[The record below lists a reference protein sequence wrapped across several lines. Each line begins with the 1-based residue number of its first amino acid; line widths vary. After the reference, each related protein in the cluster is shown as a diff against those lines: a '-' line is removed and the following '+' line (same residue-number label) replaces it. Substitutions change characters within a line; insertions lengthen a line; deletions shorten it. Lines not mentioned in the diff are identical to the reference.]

1 MNVLVWGLGYVG
13 TVTAACL
20 AEMGH
25 RVIGVDPNRSKLDA
39 LRSGR
44 CAVKEPGLENLVR
57 ATVESGALTVAE
69 QGTEA
74 VADCELSLICV
85 GTPSAADGAP
95 VLDYLKGVA
104 TDIAAGLSR
113 SRRDHVVVIRSTASP
128 GTARNTVLPI
138 LERLSNRRLGHGLGL
153 AVNPEFLRETSA
165 IKDFLSPPYTVIGE
179 FDQLSGDR
187 VVELYSSLSA
197 PVHRVSP
204 ETAEMLKLV
213 CNAFHAMKVGFANE
227 VSRFCDRLDV
237 DARTVMELVCADTKL
252 NISPLYLKP
261 GFAFGG
267 SCLPKDLRSLLY
279 QAVRLGAELPIL
291 EGVLRSNQV
300 HIDWVR
306 VRVHEIGAE
315 RVAIL
320 GLSFKAGTD
329 DLRESPVLHLIRQL
343 WQDGIDVL
351 VHDPDVV
358 PEEMLGAN
366 REYLER
372 QLPQIRKILRPRL
385 EDALR
390 DRDLVVITQ
399 ERPAFRAA
407 LEAREL
413 PAVMDL
419 TTSASRFLHS
429 MASR

>member
-1 MNVLVWGLGYVG
+1 
-13 TVTAACL
+13 
-20 AEMGH
+20 
-25 RVIGVDPNRSKLDA
+25 
-39 LRSGR
+39 
-44 CAVKEPGLENLVR
+44 
-57 ATVESGALTVAE
+57 VAE
-69 QGTEA
+69 
-74 VADCELSLICV
+74 
-85 GTPSAADGAP
+85 
-95 VLDYLKGVA
+95 
-104 TDIAAGLSR
+104 
-113 SRRDHVVVIRSTASP
+113 
-128 GTARNTVLPI
+128 
-138 LERLSNRRLGHGLGL
+138 
-153 AVNPEFLRETSA
+153 
-165 IKDFLSPPYTVIGE
+165 
-179 FDQLSGDR
+179 
-187 VVELYSSLSA
+187 LYGSLSA
-197 PVHRVSP
+197 PIHRVSP

-227 VSRFCDRLDV
+227 VSRFCDPLDV
-237 DARTVMELVCADTKL
+237 DARTVMELLCADTKL

-372 QLPQIRKILRPRL
+372 QLPQIREILRPRL

-390 DRDLVVITQ
+390 DRDLVLITQ
-399 ERPAFRAA
+399 DRPAFREAV
-407 LEAREL
+407 EAREL